1 MIDII
6 QAGLAVVLMLGGIFF
21 MLVGGIGINRLP
33 DFYTR
38 THAAGKVDTLGIMIF
53 LAGMMVFEGFTINSA
68 KLLLIIAF
76 VAFTSP
82 VASHALARRAMLF
95 GLKPWYAADN
105 RSTERKRP

>member
-1 MIDII
+1 MMEII
-6 QAGLAVVLMLGGIFF
+6 QNGLAIVLMIGGILF

-38 THAAGKVDTLGIMIF
+38 AHAAGKVDTLGIMMF
-53 LAGMMVFEGFTINSA
+53 LAGMMVLEGLTINSA
-68 KLLLIIAF
+68 KLLLIVAF

-95 GLKPWYAADN
+95 GLKPWFGDN
-105 RSTERKRP
+105 NTENKS